1 MGIPTIDI
9 SLFYEYANP
18 PRDGLYVDS
27 PVERTK
33 AVNTL
38 LASLSTYGAFK
49 ITGHGISGSMIQRM
63 FESSA
68 DFFGQH
74 RHIKK
79 SAAGSRLRSGRL
91 RGYLAA
97 GAIEPNSPET
107 FVAGPLSDR
116 QAPTPWPIGVRGDIF
131 QMAMQPF
138 SRDCAN
144 LHHDLLHILEEALGL
159 WDSEL
164 VSHWAAEDG
173 EVRLEHQAT
182 PCTAP
187 STRLEGLVSQIEGQG
202 ARTTLALA
210 FQNNAYEEIVV
221 VCGAAVRKWIQIQLG
236 DNVDGSRRHT
246 RAVEDGQ
253 RSKYS
258 VSYIGYEN
266 NTTLR

>member
-9 SLFYEYANP
+9 SLFYEYTNP
-18 PRDGLYVDS
+18 QREGLYADPS
-27 PVERTK
+27 GERTE

-49 ITGHGISGSMIQRM
+49 ITGHGISGSMIQRV

-68 DFFGQH
+68 EFFGLH

-79 SAAGSRLRSGRL
+79 SAAGTRLRNGRL
-91 RGYLAA
+91 RGYLTEGMA
-97 GAIEPNSPET
+97 EHKSPES

-164 VSHWAAEDG
+164 VSRWAAEDG
-173 EVRLEHQAT
+173 EVRLEHHAS
-182 PCTAP
+182 PCSAP
-187 STRLEGLVSQIEGQG
+187 SARLEDLVSQIEGQG

-210 FQNNAYEEIVV
+210 FQSNVCEEIVV
-221 VCGAAVRKWIQIQLG
+221 VCGAAVRKWIQVQLG
-236 DNVDGSRRHT
+236 VNIDSPKRHIRT
-246 RAVEDGQ
+246 VEDGQ

-258 VSYIGYEN
+258 VIYVGYEN